1 MLMLPVVPGRV
12 AGGVVANSTVTGGY
26 HGSAQSRE
34 PPEINK
40 MRRPCADVAKLAVLA
55 RAAALRDF
63 TGDAQ

>member
-1 MLMLPVVPGRV
+1 MLLLSVVPGHV

-26 HGSAQSRE
+26 HGSARSRE

-40 MRRPCADVAKLAVLA
+40 LRRPCADVAKLAVLA
-55 RAAALRDF
+55 ARSGASYF